1 MAFETF
7 SADGLNQLTQ
17 ALIALGFGKFI
28 VDGLFVYLEQSLSDE
43 QFETLI
49 GECGYEAI
57 FSGQNR

>member
-1 MAFETF
+1 VGVTPVT
-7 SADGLNQLTQ
+7 SV

>member
-17 ALIALGFGKFI
+17 ALGFGKFI